1 MKTTSNT
8 TYNTTYNTT
17 SNITDLSDIL
27 INETCVSSENSE
39 NSENGENSEN
49 KCKTCCKNIILC
61 NFKIPEIVYKLV
73 YICCPVILL
82 ISFVG
87 LIIYI
92 TYKANSSNTS
102 FTLSTTH

>member
-1 MKTTSNT
+1 MKTT
-8 TYNTTYNTT
+8 Y
-17 SNITDLSDIL
+17 NITDLSQIL
-27 INETCVSSENSE
+27 INNTSTSSITSDTSQ

-49 KCKTCCKNIILC
+49 KSKTCCKNIILC
-61 NFKIPEIVYKLV
+61 NFKIPEIVYKLL

-92 TYKANSSNTS
+92 TYKANTSNTS

>member
-1 MKTTSNT
+1 MKTT
-8 TYNTTYNTT
+8 Y
-17 SNITDLSDIL
+17 NITDLSQIL
-27 INETCVSSENSE
+27 INETSVSSENSE
-39 NSENGENSEN
+39 NSQNSENGENGENDENSENNQN
-49 KCKTCCKNIILC
+49 KCKICCKNIILC
-61 NFKIPEIVYKLV
+61 NFKIPEFVYKLL

-92 TYKANSSNTS
+92 TYKANNSNTS

>member
-1 MKTTSNT
+1 MK
-8 TYNTTYNTT
+8 TT
-17 SNITDLSDIL
+17 SNITDLSQIL
-27 INETCVSSENSE
+27 IIETSVSSENSE
-39 NSENGENSEN
+39 NSQNGENNQN
-49 KCKTCCKNIILC
+49 KCKICHKNIILC
-61 NFKIPEIVYKLV
+61 NFKIPEFVYKLL

>member
-1 MKTTSNT
+1 MK
-8 TYNTTYNTT
+8 TT
-17 SNITDLSDIL
+17 SNITDLSQIL
-27 INETCVSSENSE
+27 IIETSVSSENSE
-39 NSENGENSEN
+39 NSENGENSKNSENGENSENSEN
-49 KCKTCCKNIILC
+49 KCKICCKNIILC
-61 NFKIPEIVYKLV
+61 NFKIPEFVYKLL